1 MKITLAEVKSLES
14 SLSKIFNKDVNIKLA
29 YRLGKLLKRLS
40 EEMKMLE
47 ENRIKLV
54 KKYGEEDEETK
65 QLSVPP
71 EKTQEFYNEFNELMQ
86 IEIDVDFEPVPLEQF
101 GDIEMS
107 ASDVINLD
115 GKIIADE
122 SPAEKEKTE

>member
-86 IEIDVDFEPVPLEQF
+86 IEIETLQLFDKGQRLPVRDQPVRYLALKTLTLPRDV
-101 GDIEMS
+101 
-107 ASDVINLD
+107 
-115 GKIIADE
+115 
-122 SPAEKEKTE
+122 